1 MEKILS
7 LTNDINVLSIF
18 KKKKI
23 ICFTDIP
30 SLDTIGKKNIF
41 FLKKNIPNKKKVQE
55 VYSYCENNYNIIF
68 KDLFTELN
76 KLHNLKKS
84 ARFWEIIVGG
94 WLRDFI
100 YTCHRNYNNFINVL
114 KNHNFSEYIALNEKD
129 CNLCTANTMEAI
141 YASNDNKWNFALN
154 SKILAHLNVDIKP
167 IFINPSSGNFRINL
181 NGKKKITKKIFSFI
195 KNNLLKIFNFLEKL
209 KEQNI
214 LIYSTNLPYLSER
227 MLELSLK
234 QIPKHREEKKELHSD
249 FNLSLR
255 NKIFLKKKIY
265 KDKFEIFL
273 RSQIPYAI
281 PIFAVESFKKNY
293 HYCKKIGFP
302 KKPKFIFTC
311 YAYQTDELFKL
322 YLADQVE
329 KKTKYFCGQHGNNYF
344 TAYQL
349 SLSIELRTCDK
360 FLSWGYKDNKK
371 VVPFFNFNLVNKI
384 GSRRFFDKSGNLLII
399 CSKVGSNISPIDRSR
414 VDINAIEDTLEIV
427 KKLKNHISKN
437 LIIRLEDNYIKF
449 FSEYYYNRYFSKTKF
464 NIDLKKKNLRDLQ
477 KKSRLN
483 LFNYYSTGMLENFL
497 LNIPS
502 ICYLQKD
509 FEYQN
514 DFFQKKV
521 KYLVDANIVFY
532 DKKKLLNHITKI
544 WNNVDDWWFS
554 EKTQKQIDKFNND
567 FNFGSNNYDKL
578 RIFFNNAK
586 I

>member
-1 MEKILS
+1 
-7 LTNDINVLSIF
+7 
-18 KKKKI
+18 
-23 ICFTDIP
+23 
-30 SLDTIGKKNIF
+30 
-41 FLKKNIPNKKKVQE
+41 
-55 VYSYCENNYNIIF
+55 
-68 KDLFTELN
+68 
-76 KLHNLKKS
+76 
-84 ARFWEIIVGG
+84 
-94 WLRDFI
+94 
-100 YTCHRNYNNFINVL
+100 
-114 KNHNFSEYIALNEKD
+114 
-129 CNLCTANTMEAI
+129 
-141 YASNDNKWNFALN
+141 
-154 SKILAHLNVDIKP
+154 
-167 IFINPSSGNFRINL
+167 
-181 NGKKKITKKIFSFI
+181 
-195 KNNLLKIFNFLEKL
+195 
-209 KEQNI
+209 
-214 LIYSTNLPYLSER
+214 
-227 MLELSLK
+227 
-234 QIPKHREEKKELHSD
+234 
-249 FNLSLR
+249 
-255 NKIFLKKKIY
+255 
-265 KDKFEIFL
+265 
-273 RSQIPYAI
+273 
-281 PIFAVESFKKNY
+281 
-293 HYCKKIGFP
+293 
-302 KKPKFIFTC
+302 
-311 YAYQTDELFKL
+311 L

-384 GSRRFFDKSGNLLII
+384 GSRRFFDKLGNLLII

-449 FSEYYYNRYFSKTKF
+449 FSGYYYNRYFSKTKF

-554 EKTQKQIDKFNND
+554 EKTKKQIDKFNND

-578 RIFFNNAK
+578 RIFFNNVK